1 MNILEKVSK
10 YNSNLQKAGAAI
22 QDTKILLKNWQISL
36 STQENSQII
45 INENLLG
52 KKSRKRTYDVL
63 RCTFIPRYING
74 YPPQHWQYLKK
85 LVEAQVQDEVFNQ
98 ILYFY
103 CALNE
108 PLITDFINE
117 VVFPKYKRG
126 ALEINSLE
134 VINFI
139 NNCISSDKITS
150 TWSED
155 VIKRVASGLYAA
167 LTEFGIFEGSQKRKI
182 ASKIIP
188 PAVFYYISFFLYKQE
203 NLSGKNLLN
212 SQLWNLF
219 LLNSTE
225 IEHLFME
232 VHALKYLRFEQLGNL
247 IRIDF
252 FENNFEEAVDVVI
265 TRSV

>member
-1 MNILEKVSK
+1 MKLK

-22 QDTKILLKNWQISL
+22 QDTKTLLKHWQMDL
-36 STQENSQII
+36 SVQENFQKIL
-45 INENLLG
+45 NENTLG

-63 RCTFIPRYING
+63 RCTFLPRYING
-74 YPPQHWQYLKK
+74 YPSQHWQYLKK
-85 LVEAQVQDEVFNQ
+85 LVEAQIQDEVFNQ

-108 PLITDFINE
+108 PLIPDFINDTLL
-117 VVFPKYKRG
+117 PKYQRG
-126 ALEINSLE
+126 AIEINFQE
-134 VINFI
+134 VANFI
-139 NNCISSDKITS
+139 RNGIISSKIPVI
-150 TWSED
+150 WSEA
-155 VIKRVASGLYAA
+155 VLKRVASGLYAA
-167 LTEFGIFEGSQKRKI
+167 LTEFGILEGSQKRKI
-182 ASKIIP
+182 ALKIIP
-188 PAVFYYISFFLYKQE
+188 LSVFYYISFFLYKQE
-203 NLSGKNLLN
+203 NLSGRNLLN

-232 VHALKYLRFEQLGNL
+232 AHALKYLRFEQLGNL

-265 TRSV
+265 ARSV